1 MIKFIIQSL
10 VIEKSAKDIKT
21 GIKYEFADGFNII
34 CGNNEAGKSSVI
46 DFISKGFLKEKDV
59 DTGNIIFKI
68 TSDEDVNI
76 YRADIKDHKLK
87 NKRLQISNEANDS
100 NLDYI
105 ITKHID
111 SGYFQNAF
119 SINLDDLMSLLT
131 DDNVSLADILT
142 NPAGDKL
149 NSKIEIIKNNA
160 KKIYG
165 DNNRLTSDISK
176 LLKEAENISTEI
188 RRLSSK
194 ETDYYNVLNEIKALY
209 EKIDSLKKQY
219 ENLNTLKSLKELN
232 NSLEN
237 KDLELKKESV
247 NFNDKLY
254 NSKEKYTQIIEDYG
268 KFQNN
273 SVNLNIICQRI
284 DESDN
289 KIIDDIGKL
298 NTLYSLNFTEEDIL
312 NFKIDNEI
320 NKKIHENSET
330 INLFKQEIL
339 NTDLIKKDLE
349 DNLLKLKHEK
359 DIIDLDSMGEIN
371 NLTNTYERIE
381 EGLKQYNYILNE
393 ITQSENSSASK
404 LNKNTVIVY
413 ILSVIFFS
421 AVVIFGIYKNNLIS
435 VISGT
440 VLSAL
445 ALCFLIK
452 ISLNKTSEKRN
463 KLIKYKDDI
472 FNELNK
478 IINSYNSEFLNDKE
492 FYTPVLK
499 FESFK
504 QHLYNKIKDYQ
515 SLSEKV
521 NKNVSET
528 NYNKEKLENLLNT
541 QNQNKLKTD
550 ELINESKE
558 LINQINSNADIK
570 IDDYIKVSELINIIK
585 NNIEAKQK
593 LKSELIELQMNNDK
607 IKNEIY
613 NFINDNSIEI
623 QISEN
628 IEETVINLKKYYDL
642 NIEIKNKKGI
652 LEFEINNLKEN
663 INNLRNKIIDN
674 TFENSSVE
682 EIKQEEENL
691 KRTIEEQEELLKK
704 SELNKHDLEHVEGL
718 DKLKIQRNILLNEYR
733 QKIQELYKYKMIMGI
748 TEKAKSNLNSSLP
761 DLINA
766 QNYLKI
772 LTGGKYYKI
781 NPETEKIFNDLT
793 SKDWNE
799 LSRGTKE
806 QLYLALRLGYASNY
820 SLDKTT
826 KLPNGRANLPVI
838 IDDAFVNFD
847 SERTKNAL
855 SCLWEF
861 SKSNQVLFFTCHSE
875 YILNLIN
882 SLNIDN
888 EVKVINI

>member
-861 SKSNQVLFFTCHSE
+861 SKSNQVLFFTCHTE

>member
-393 ITQSENSSASK
+393 ITQSENSSASR